1 MYNIHRASRKHPS
14 GRSPYPSQ
22 KLSSRIA
29 RAVNVPLFQD
39 GPTVLFALIPV
50 IIFIILAIVIPLLY
64 FFGVIREEKKA
75 INPLPPPPPTTSQPP
90 VAPNDT
96 SNQSNAPAT
105 TLRLTTQMPQ
115 IPQMNSVITL

>member
-75 INPLPPPPPTTSQPP
+75 INPLQPPPPTTSIQKSAPFP
-90 VAPNDT
+90 VSPIDT
-96 SNQSNAPAT
+96 SSQQNASVVSYK
-105 TLRLTTQMPQ
+105 MPP
-115 IPQMNSVITL
+115 IVVEPQP

>member
-50 IIFIILAIVIPLLY
+50 IIFIILTIVIPLLY
-64 FFGVIREEKKA
+64 FFGVIGAEKNA
-75 INPLPPPPPTTSQPP
+75 INPLPPPPPTTSQQP

-96 SNQSNAPAT
+96 SNQSNASVVSYN
-105 TLRLTTQMPQ
+105 MPP
-115 IPQMNSVITL
+115 IVVEPLP